1 MNYNG
6 SFNPKYLTNCKLF
19 FAKDTATVSSWND
32 QSVSGY
38 DLSQGVALQ
47 QPTIGTD
54 TVNFVPNQHLFRN
67 VANAFS
73 SDSEGYFFFNGI
85 YDNSGTN
92 RIFSSTDSAT
102 NNFDFLIAIL
112 NAGAGINRIAIANIV
127 SGTTNTTRCATTALV
142 NGSMYYGWIRFNG
155 SAYTGWVNGV
165 SQTMTPTTGVNNGL
179 GFSAIANR
187 DNICIG
193 ASLRSTP
200 VYGNTKLNKFFYISG
215 SLSASDLWKC
225 QEFIKNPLNYQ

>member
-6 SFNPKYLTNCKLF
+6 SFNPKFLSGTQLY
-19 FAKDTATVSSWND
+19 FAKNTATVSSWND
-32 QSVSGY
+32 QSPNGY
-38 DLSQGVALQ
+38 DLSQAVALQ
-47 QPTIGTD
+47 QPTIGVD
-54 TVNFVPNQHLFRN
+54 SVDFVPNQHLFRN

-73 SDSEGYFFFNGI
+73 GDTEGYFFFNGI
-85 YDNSGTN
+85 YDSSAVNRLFHSADNS
-92 RIFSSTDSAT
+92 T
-102 NNFDFLIAIL
+102 NNFDFFILTAVGGVGSNKIAIG
-112 NAGAGINRIAIANIV
+112 NIN
-127 SGTTNTTRCATTALV
+127 SGVTNVVRANTTTLV
-142 NGSMYYGWIRFNG
+142 NGSMYYGWFRFDG

-165 SQTMTPTTGVNNGL
+165 TQSMAITTGSNNGL

-225 QEFIKNPLNYQ
+225 QEFIKNPLNYD